1 MPLFGEC
8 KNISQTASLGETHF
22 SLIACLHVC
31 LYFFT
36 TFCDER
42 QGAQRERERINLVGR
57 RIYAF
62 QDGGGEQLLSFF
74 SVFFVGGDR
83 EVRRYLFHSC
93 ASEIEFEL
101 ISNSCTE

>member
-1 MPLFGEC
+1 MPLFGAF

-31 LYFFT
+31 LYFLPLFT
-36 TFCDER
+36 R
-42 QGAQRERERINLVGR
+42 KIGSAEREKKEPRWGG
-57 RIYAF
+57 YAF

-83 EVRRYLFHSC
+83 EVRRYLFHSR
-93 ASEIEFEL
+93 ASEIE
-101 ISNSCTE
+101 SN

>member
-36 TFCDER
+36 TFCEKDRER
-42 QGAQRERERINLVGR
+42 REREKKKPCRGG
-57 RIYAF
+57 YAF
-62 QDGGGEQLLSFF
+62 QDGGGEQWFF
-74 SVFFVGGDR
+74 VFSETAVGGDR

-93 ASEIEFEL
+93 ASEIEW
-101 ISNSCTE
+101 N